1 MAEFVRVFQSGR
13 MNKDLDERLVPN
25 GEYRDALNLDLANSD
40 ASDVGALQNIQG
52 NTELRLQVASGK
64 NPAWTT
70 NYIDDLPNAECIG
83 TYRDDANEKIYWFI
97 ASDTTS
103 AIAEYDQTSNTVSP
117 ILVDTQDILKFSTG
131 YRITGIN
138 IIDGLLFWTDDQTEP
153 KKINVDK
160 FKTGSV
166 DFVTQTKIPLWIPS
180 QNTYSNNLTGQP
192 DFTEA
197 DVTVIK
203 KSPTTSLGLNMSPSL
218 FGANEPGTG
227 TTPVSTTYTASGSTG
242 TLENFTYVPDVSA
255 APGDTE
261 SLPTFGQW
269 SDNVALD
276 PNYYADSNLPA
287 NYDGTNRD
295 SYKSACSGLVT
306 RT

>member
-1 MAEFVRVFQSGR
+1 MGEFVRVFQSGR

-40 ASDVGALQNIQG
+40 GSDVGALQSIKG
-52 NTELRLQVASGK
+52 NSELKFKVSSGK
-64 NPAWTT
+64 DQSWTS
-70 NYIDDLPNAECIG
+70 NYINSLSNAQCIG

-97 ASDTTS
+97 ASDTVS

-117 ILVDTQDILKFSTG
+117 ILVDAQNILKFSAD

-138 IIDGLLFWTDDQTEP
+138 TIDNLLFWTDDQTEP
-153 KKINVDK
+153 KKINIDK

-180 QNTYSNNLTGQP
+180 QNTYSANLTGQP

-203 KSPTTSLGLNMSPSL
+203 KSPLPSLTLNMAPSL
-218 FGANEPGTG
+218 FGADQPGTG
-227 TTPVSTTYTASGSTG
+227 TTPVSTSYTASGSTG
-242 TLENFTYVPDVSA
+242 TLENFTYVPDVAA

-261 SLPTFGQW
+261 SLPTFGTW

-276 PNYYADSNLPA
+276 SAYYAGSTCRL
-287 NYDGTNRD
+287 
-295 SYKSACSGLVT
+295 
-306 RT
+306 